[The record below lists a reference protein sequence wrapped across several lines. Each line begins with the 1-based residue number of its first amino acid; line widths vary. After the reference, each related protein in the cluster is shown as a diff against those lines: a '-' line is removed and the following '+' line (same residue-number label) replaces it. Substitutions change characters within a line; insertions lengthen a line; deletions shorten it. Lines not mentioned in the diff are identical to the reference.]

1 MFEDFLPSPDA
12 RRPRLLRAALL
23 ALSVGLHLA
32 AVAVW
37 LAVGAQTRGGWG
49 EQPIE
54 VLLLHAANAGGVEAA
69 EAPLSPAERR
79 AARERQAMLDRLVQ
93 PAAVSDSVPGATA
106 ASATAPAGAGDAG
119 SDLPV
124 AAGGGVIRPEV
135 IESSRVIPVY
145 PEEAQRAGL
154 EGLVVLKVVIDER
167 GRVGD
172 VEVMRSVG
180 HGFDE
185 AAVAAVRQWKFRPAT
200 RNGKPIKVVHVIPFD
215 FRL

>member
-12 RRPRLLRAALL
+12 RRPRRPRAGLL
-23 ALSVGLHLA
+23 AFSAGLHLA
-32 AVAVW
+32 VVAVL
-37 LAVGAQTRGGWG
+37 LAVGAQTRG

-69 EAPLSPAERR
+69 EAPFSPAERR
-79 AARERQAMLDRLVQ
+79 AARERQAMLDRMVQ
-93 PAAVSDSVPGATA
+93 PAAVFDSVPGATA

-172 VEVMRSVG
+172 VAVMRSVG